1 MYIAVRLD
9 KAEKI
14 IFFLN
19 QNDEHDKI
27 EPEVLAVLLD
37 VKHGLGNDR
46 ELIWSNFPS
55 LETMIYGKQNDK
67 KRPCDLQLIQWRMQ
81 FTLH

>member
-37 VKHGLGNDR
+37 VKHGNDR
-46 ELIWSNFPS
+46 ELIWSNFPY
-55 LETMIYGKQNDK
+55 LETMISEKQIDK
-67 KRPCDLQLIQWRMQ
+67 KTPCDL
-81 FTLH
+81 